1 MDAAELLS
9 LAKRRG
15 FLWPAY
21 EIYGGVAGLY
31 DYGPLGAAMKVNLE
45 SYWRE
50 LYVLGEGFAEIS
62 SPILAPEE
70 VFRASGH
77 LDAFEDYLVECAQ
90 CGEAHRADQLA
101 AGLHANPDS
110 LEADE
115 LSALLR
121 QHAVRC
127 PQCGGELGPLRT
139 FNLMFGT
146 HLGAGKGRT
155 GYLRPETA
163 QGIFVDF
170 ALLLRH
176 FRDQLPFGVVQIG
189 RSMRNE
195 ISPRQGVLRLR
206 EFNML
211 EAELFIHPEHKE
223 WPKFAAIAEQR
234 LTFVPAGGTP
244 IELPV
249 GEAVRK
255 GIVLHETLG
264 YFLWLTQK
272 YLVDVGVDPRRLR
285 FRQHAKTEMAHY
297 ATDTWD
303 CEAAL
308 STGWVELVGIADRGC
323 YDVTAHISHS
333 AADLTVFE
341 RFPEPRETVRVVVR
355 PKFELLGPAFKER
368 AKAVAEALSAL
379 PPESAKDPAGV
390 SVRLNDEP
398 VSVPRKFY
406 ELAEVRERAAGRKI
420 VPHVVE
426 PSYGLDRIL
435 YALLEHTYTSEG
447 ERVWLRLP
455 ARVAPILLGV
465 FPLMPKDHLDVE
477 AQAIHASLLRAGLS
491 ALYDDGG
498 SIGRRYAR
506 ADEIGVPWCVT
517 VDYTTLEDRTVTIR
531 DRETAAQVRVAID
544 DLISAVQQLRSGVAL
559 SALPAARPGAA

>member
-1 MDAAELLS
+1 MEAAELLS

-15 FLWPAY
+15 FLWPSF

-31 DYGPLGAAMKVNLE
+31 DYGPLGAAMKANLE
-45 SYWRE
+45 AYWRE

-62 SPILAPEE
+62 GPILAPEE

-77 LDAFEDYLVECAQ
+77 LDAFEDYLVECTQ
-90 CGEAHRADQLA
+90 CGEAHRGDHLVE
-101 AGLHANPDS
+101 GLHPNPDS
-110 LEADE
+110 LDAEE
-115 LSALLR
+115 LSALLK

-127 PQCGGELGPLRT
+127 PLCGGELGPVRA
-139 FNLMFGT
+139 FNLMFET
-146 HLGAGKGRT
+146 RLGAGTGRR

-170 ALLLRH
+170 SLLLRY

-211 EAELFIHPEHKE
+211 EAELFLHPDHKE
-223 WPKFAAIAEQR
+223 WPKFASIAEER
-234 LTFVPAGGTP
+234 LTLVPAGGSPQETS
-244 IELPV
+244 V
-249 GEAVRK
+249 GEAVGK

-264 YFLWLTQK
+264 YFLWLTQQF
-272 YLVDVGVDPRRLR
+272 LVDVGVDRRRLR
-285 FRQHAKTEMAHY
+285 FRQHAKSEMAHY

-308 STGWVELVGIADRGC
+308 SMGWVELVGIADRGC

-333 AADLTVFE
+333 AADLTAFE

-355 PKFELLGPAFKER
+355 PKYGLLGPEFKER

-379 PPESAKDPAGV
+379 PPDVAKDPKGV
-390 SVRLNDEP
+390 VVRINGEP
-398 VSVPRKFY
+398 VPVARQFY
-406 ELAEVRERAAGRKI
+406 DLAEVRERAAGRKI

-426 PSYGLDRIL
+426 PSYGVDRIL
-435 YALLEHTYTSEG
+435 YAILEHAYTTEG
-447 ERVWLRLP
+447 ERTWLRLP
-455 ARVAPILLGV
+455 PRVAPILLGV
-465 FPLMPKDHLDVE
+465 FPLMPKDGLDTE
-477 AQAIHASLLRAGLS
+477 AQALHAALTKAGFS
-491 ALYDDGG
+491 ALFDATG

-506 ADEIGVPWCVT
+506 ADEVGVPWCVT

-531 DRETAAQVRVAID
+531 DRETTAQVRVASSQ
-544 DLISAVQQLRSGVAL
+544 LIRAIQQLRNGAAL
-559 SALPAARPGAA
+559 SRLPSALGSGG